1 MTGEIGVFECV
12 RKLISSELPLCSIQ
26 ARLEM
31 QSSLNFNIQNPDQ
44 TLSEATCTVSAFRAC
59 VIFQFVGEPHGKS
72 KDQKPLYVRPE
83 DM

>member
-1 MTGEIGVFECV
+1 
-12 RKLISSELPLCSIQ
+12 
-26 ARLEM
+26 M